1 MRALLCAAALACP
14 PLVAAAVLELRE
26 QVLIGQPRVQL
37 ADVAA
42 ITGDG
47 AGRLQALDLG
57 SAPRVGYVQRWTRT
71 ELAELIRRR
80 GAGDVE
86 WQGAQQV
93 QLRTASRLVDAA
105 AMLAEARQAMQ
116 AAFGAGGLLQLTPL
130 AQPVEVEAPP
140 DAHLVARPLAGRP
153 LAPRMDVWLDLVW
166 HDTVYRSVRVS
177 LSVQAMRELYVARRD
192 LAPGETVGASDFVR
206 QQADAAQLGEAAAL
220 ALPDQ
225 WRMRHALRAGQA
237 LAASQVML
245 AGAVRRGE
253 QVQVLWQD
261 GALRIERAG
270 TALADAA
277 PGERVAVRM
286 AGGAEVSGRVEQ
298 DGTVRVDRN

>member
-14 PLVAAAVLELRE
+14 TFVAAAVLELRE

-47 AGRLQALDLG
+47 AGRLANMDLG
-57 SAPRVGYVQRWTRT
+57 SAPRIGYVQRWTRA

-80 GAGDVE
+80 GAGEVE

-93 QLRTASRLVDAA
+93 HLRTASRLVDAA
-105 AMLAEARQAMQ
+105 AMLAEAGRAMQ
-116 AAFGAGGLLQLTPL
+116 ATFGAGGALQLSPL
-130 AQPVEVEAPP
+130 TQPVEVEAPQ
-140 DAHLVARPLAGRP
+140 DAQLVARPLAGRP

-166 HDTVYRSVRVS
+166 HGTVYRSVRVA
-177 LSVQAMRELYVARRD
+177 LSVQALRELYVARRD
-192 LAPGETVGASDFVR
+192 LVPGEAVGADDFVR

-220 ALPDQ
+220 ALPLR
-225 WRMRHALRAGQA
+225 WRMLHALRAGQA
-237 LAASQVML
+237 LAAGQVPQ
-245 AGAVRRGE
+245 AGALRRGE
-253 QVQVLWQD
+253 QVRVLWQD

-277 PGERVAVRM
+277 PGGRVAVRM

>member
-14 PLVAAAVLELRE
+14 TLVAAAVLELRE
-26 QVLIGQPRVQL
+26 QVLIEQPRVQL

-42 ITGDG
+42 ITGDA

-57 SAPRVGYVQRWTRT
+57 SAPRVGYVQRWTRN

-80 GAGDVE
+80 GAGEVE

-105 AMLAEARQAMQ
+105 AMLAEAGQAMQ
-116 AAFGAGGLLQLTPL
+116 AAFGAGGPLQLAPL
-130 AQPVEVEAPP
+130 AQPVEVEAPQ
-140 DAHLVARPLAGRP
+140 DAQLVARPLAGRP
-153 LAPRMDVWLDLVW
+153 LAPRMDIWLDLVW
-166 HDTVYRSVRVS
+166 HGTVYRSVRVA

-192 LAPGETVGASDFVR
+192 LASGEAVGAEDFVR
-206 QQADAAQLGEAAAL
+206 RQADAAQLGDAAPL
-220 ALPDQ
+220 ALPGK

-237 LAASQVML
+237 LAASQVL
-245 AGAVRRGE
+245 VAGAVRRGE

-261 GALRIERAG
+261 GGLRIERAG

-277 PGERVAVRM
+277 PGGRVTVRM
-286 AGGAEVSGRVEQ
+286 EGGAEVSGRVEQ
-298 DGTVRVDRN
+298 DGSVRVDRN